1 MRISHAVGTQ
11 SGCRAGS
18 GTSTLAPSRAI
29 ATRSRRSNKVRLSV
43 PLLAAECL
51 AAREDRDC
59 GVAQG
64 QPGDARAH
72 LVEVFAARKG
82 SVPLALAPAAQ
93 HAIVNIP
100 AGAVRAPF
108 DLSLL
113 CLRQTGEIPRRRG
126 MTFCQA

>member
-18 GTSTLAPSRAI
+18 GTSTLARSRAI

-51 AAREDRDC
+51 AARDDRDR

-64 QPGDARAH
+64 QPGDARAPGGS
-72 LVEVFAARKG
+72 FAAREG

-93 HAIVNIP
+93 HAVVNIQ

-108 DLSLL
+108 DLLLL

>member
-18 GTSTLAPSRAI
+18 GTSTLAPSRVI

-64 QPGDARAH
+64 QPGDARARITWLTLGNTAVSIFTRGEALSCEQRNGQAH
-72 LVEVFAARKG
+72 LV
-82 SVPLALAPAAQ
+82 
-93 HAIVNIP
+93 
-100 AGAVRAPF
+100 
-108 DLSLL
+108 
-113 CLRQTGEIPRRRG
+113 
-126 MTFCQA
+126 